1 MSAMQTMKIGPRDKG
16 LPAGLAVWPGWERGS
31 RVGVA
36 LAPRAASGVQ
46 KTPGLRMAR
55 WVGPWALSNAQM
67 GTRRPSGGGRDL
79 PQGHADRA

>member
-36 LAPRAASGVQ
+36 LAPLAASGVE
-46 KTPGLRMAR
+46 KTPGLRMAG
-55 WVGPWALSNAQM
+55 WVGPWALSNLEAQ
-67 GTRRPSGGGRDL
+67 GGGKRL
-79 PQGHADRA
+79 APGTHRQGA